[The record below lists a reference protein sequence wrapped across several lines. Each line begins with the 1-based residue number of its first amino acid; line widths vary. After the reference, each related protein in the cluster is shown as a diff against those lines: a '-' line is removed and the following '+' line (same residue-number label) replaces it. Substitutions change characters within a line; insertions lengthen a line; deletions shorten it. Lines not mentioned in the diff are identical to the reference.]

1 MRSGHKQPN
10 ASAGLMPSTSMRVQ
24 RTPTPQERLGLAG
37 LKGYVANLAA
47 CPNGTPVTDD
57 FVIGACHRLN

>member
-24 RTPTPQERLGLAG
+24 RTPTRTNVRSPAG
-37 LKGYVANLAA
+37 LEGYAATHAA
-47 CPNGTPVTDD
+47 CPDGTPPPATS
-57 FVIGACHRLN
+57 